1 MKRTTIV
8 LASTILLVFVTLQFN
23 VSQGK
28 NKTEK
33 PNANP
38 RINWSLV
45 AMPYFAPQYKSLPV
59 AVTSVTTEA
68 PKGKEWSVTK
78 VGVTSRS
85 GNVESL
91 RLRWYLTGDQAP
103 GAVLL
108 KEEST
113 EVQFPHEQAAFQ
125 AAEIEYPLV
134 KFSTVAGALVEKK
147 LFHGALKVEVE
158 VCAVKFTDGRIW
170 KSNSKDALDYMAMPR
185 PAEGD
190 VRFEDASLK
199 VGGAVEPLQTC
210 YPNYTTC
217 TYTWTGNGT
226 TYCDDGTYDSNPN
239 GEVRGGCENG
249 GYYSCGLSNTSPVYC
264 VSWLSGCTVHYC
276 G

>member
-28 NKTEK
+28 NRTEK

-91 RLRWYLTGDQAP
+91 RLRWYLTSDQAP
-103 GAVLL
+103 GVVLL
-108 KEEST
+108 KEESS
-113 EVQFPHEQAAFQ
+113 EIELPHRQ

-134 KFSTVAGALVEKK
+134 KFSTVAGALVEKR

-170 KSNSKDALDYMAMPR
+170 KSNAKEALDYMAMPR

-190 VRFEDASLK
+190 VRFEEASLK
-199 VGGAVEPLQTC
+199 VGGAAEPLQTC
-210 YPNYTTC
+210 YPPTPGRGTAPPIATTGRM
-217 TYTWTGNGT
+217 TPTRTA
-226 TYCDDGTYDSNPN
+226 
-239 GEVRGGCENG
+239 R
-249 GYYSCGLSNTSPVYC
+249 CGAVARMAGIIAAASPT
-264 VSWLSGCTVHYC
+264 LRPFIA
-276 G
+276 